1 MGQPNF
7 GSGGALLN
15 AMGQIAQATL
25 PAAGPSPTQA
35 YAYNRR
41 LAPDLK
47 RAAPGGYRNI
57 RATSADCV
65 RTWVKDNFKGHKD
78 YEHMY
83 SVAATID
90 FELEACSTPAEVDQ
104 KLAVSDTIEI
114 GIRELFSAAHLHK
127 TGNATAAK
135 AMLAIQ
141 PPGAKQ
147 DVAPQWLVDSV
158 TDSSKVA
165 YQVAQRVATSS
176 VDHDGTL
183 VWRGAHGGRG
193 AGGGGKGDK
202 AVKGDG
208 DKGNGKGDKG
218 GGKARRGRGGRSE

>member
-1 MGQPNF
+1 
-7 GSGGALLN
+7 
-15 AMGQIAQATL
+15 
-25 PAAGPSPTQA
+25 
-35 YAYNRR
+35 
-41 LAPDLK
+41 
-47 RAAPGGYRNI
+47 
-57 RATSADCV
+57 
-65 RTWVKDNFKGHKD
+65 VKDNFKGHKD

-90 FELEACSTPAEVDQ
+90 FELEACGSAAEVDQ

-114 GIRELFSAAHLHK
+114 GIRELFSAAHLLK
-127 TGNATAAK
+127 TGNATAAE
-135 AMLAIQ
+135 AMLVIQ

-193 AGGGGKGDK
+193 AGKGDK
-202 AVKGDG
+202 AAKGDG
-208 DKGNGKGDKG
+208 DKGGGKGDRG